1 MINIGNKSPTV
12 ALETHGCK
20 LNQADTLKLIGEFEK
35 NGVKVVGLNDHPNV
49 YVLNS
54 CTVTHIADRKA
65 RQSLRSAKKRNP
77 NSIVVASGC
86 YAERAKND
94 LLRFEEIDLVL
105 GNSDKHK
112 LVSTVL
118 NYFSSKLI
126 VEPGLDKVQSI
137 STEKLRT
144 RAMVKIQE
152 GCDQVCAYCIVP
164 IVRGRER
171 SLQPQMIIE
180 NIQRLVDSG
189 FKEVVLTG
197 TQLGTYGFDLKGI
210 NLTGLIEKILQET
223 DVARLRVSSI
233 QAHEIDLDLLKLWE
247 NDRLCSHFHVPL
259 QSGSDNILKMM
270 RRRYTVDQYVASIR
284 MIEKHVNSPSI
295 TTDLIVGFPGEQDSD
310 FEESKILSADLNF
323 LKLHVFK
330 YSDRFRT
337 SSYYNKNKVSSDL
350 KSTRANIVRAI
361 SKDKWNSFA
370 DQSCGRIEEILW
382 EKLEI
387 VDDKNYWSGHTKNY
401 LKVYIDK
408 DLDLANTITNV
419 NLDKRIKDK
428 VFVTLVLETDSSI
441 D

>member
-86 YAERAKND
+86 YAERVKND
-94 LLRFEEIDLVL
+94 LLGFEEIDLVL

-370 DQSCGRIEEILW
+370 DQSCGRIEEVLW

-428 VFVTLVLETDSSI
+428 VFVTSVLETDSSI

>member
-94 LLRFEEIDLVL
+94 LLGFEEIDLVL

-370 DQSCGRIEEILW
+370 DQSCGRIEEVLW

-428 VFVTLVLETDSSI
+428 VFVTSVLETDSSI

>member
-65 RQSLRSAKKRNP
+65 RQSLRSAKKRDP

-94 LLRFEEIDLVL
+94 LLAFEEIDLVL

-126 VEPGLDKVQSI
+126 VEPVLDKVQNI

-189 FKEVVLTG
+189 FKEVVMTG

-210 NLTGLIEKILQET
+210 NLAGLIEKILQET

-310 FEESKILSADLNF
+310 FKESKILCADLNF

-337 SSYYNKNKVSSDL
+337 SSYYNKNKVSSEL
-350 KSTRANIVRAI
+350 KSTRANVVRAI

-370 DQSCGRIEEILW
+370 DQSRGRIEEVLW

-387 VDDKNYWSGHTKNY
+387 VDGKNYWSGHTKNY
-401 LKVYIDK
+401 LKVYIDN

-428 VFVTLVLETDSSI
+428 VFVTSVLETNSSI

>member
-94 LLRFEEIDLVL
+94 LLGFEEIDLVL

-118 NYFSSKLI
+118 KYFSSKLI

-144 RAMVKIQE
+144 RAMVKIQK

-361 SKDKWNSFA
+361 SKDKWNLFA
-370 DQSCGRIEEILW
+370 DQSCGRIEEVLW

-387 VDDKNYWSGHTKNY
+387 VDGKNYWSGHTQNY

-428 VFVTLVLETDSSI
+428 VFVRSVLETNSSI

>member
-86 YAERAKND
+86 YAERAKSD
-94 LLRFEEIDLVL
+94 LLGFEEIDLVL

-126 VEPGLDKVQSI
+126 VEPVLDKVQNI

-210 NLTGLIEKILQET
+210 NLAGLIEKILQET
-223 DVARLRVSSI
+223 DVDRLRVSSI
-233 QAHEIDLDLLKLWE
+233 QAHEIDLNLLKLWE

-310 FEESKILSADLNF
+310 FKESKILCTDLNF

-337 SSYYNKNKVSSDL
+337 SSYYNKNKVSSEL
-350 KSTRANIVRAI
+350 KSSRANVIRAI
-361 SKDKWNSFA
+361 SKNKWNSFA
-370 DQSCGRIEEILW
+370 DQSCGRIEEVLW

-387 VDDKNYWSGHTKNY
+387 VDGKNYWSGHTKNY
-401 LKVYIDK
+401 LKVYINK
-408 DLDLANTITNV
+408 DLDLANTIANV

-428 VFVTLVLETDSSI
+428 VFVSSVLETNSSI

>member
-94 LLRFEEIDLVL
+94 LLGFEEIDLVL

-233 QAHEIDLDLLKLWE
+233 QAHEIDLDLLRLWE

-361 SKDKWNSFA
+361 SKDKWNLFA
-370 DQSCGRIEEILW
+370 DQSCGRIEEVLW

-387 VDDKNYWSGHTKNY
+387 VDGKNYWSGHTKNY

-408 DLDLANTITNV
+408 DLDLANTIANV

-428 VFVTLVLETDSSI
+428 VFVSSVVETNSSI

>member
-1 MINIGNKSPTV
+1 MINIENKSPTV

-35 NGVKVVGLNDHPNV
+35 NGVKVVGLNDQPNV
-49 YVLNS
+49 YVLTS

-86 YAERAKND
+86 YAERAKSD
-94 LLRFEEIDLVL
+94 LLGVEEIDLVL

-126 VEPGLDKVQSI
+126 VKPGLDEVQNI
-137 STEKLRT
+137 STENFRT

-171 SLQPQMIIE
+171 SLQPEIIIE

-197 TQLGTYGFDLKGI
+197 TQLGTYGFDLNGI
-210 NLTGLIEKILQET
+210 NLAKLIEKILQET
-223 DVARLRVSSI
+223 DVTRLRVSSI

-259 QSGSDNILKMM
+259 QSGSNNILKMM
-270 RRRYTVDQYVASIR
+270 RRRYTVDQYVASIQ
-284 MIEKHVNSPSI
+284 MIEEYVNSPSI
-295 TTDLIVGFPGEQDSD
+295 TTDLIVGFPGEQESH
-310 FEESKILSADLNF
+310 FEESKILCADLNF

-337 SSYYNKNKVSSDL
+337 SSYYNKNKISSQV
-350 KSTRANIVRAI
+350 KSRRANVIRTI
-361 SKDKWNSFA
+361 SKDKWNLFA
-370 DQSCGRIEEILW
+370 DKSCGRIEEVLW
-382 EKLEI
+382 EKPEI
-387 VDDKNYWSGHTKNY
+387 VDGKYFWSGHTKNY
-401 LKVYIDK
+401 LKVYMDDR

-419 NLDKRIKDK
+419 NLDTRIEDK
-428 VFVTLVLETDSSI
+428 IFATSVLETNT
-441 D
+441 

>member
-94 LLRFEEIDLVL
+94 LLGFEEIDLVL

-428 VFVTLVLETDSSI
+428 VFVTSVLETDSSI

>member
-65 RQSLRSAKKRNP
+65 RQSLRTAKKRDP

-94 LLRFEEIDLVL
+94 LLAFEEIDLVL

-126 VEPGLDKVQSI
+126 VEPVLDKVQNI

-189 FKEVVLTG
+189 FKEVVMTG

-210 NLTGLIEKILQET
+210 NLAGLIEKILQET

-310 FEESKILSADLNF
+310 FKESKILCADLNF

-337 SSYYNKNKVSSDL
+337 SSYYNKNKVSSEL
-350 KSTRANIVRAI
+350 KSTRANVVRAI

-370 DQSCGRIEEILW
+370 DQSRGRIEEVLW

-387 VDDKNYWSGHTKNY
+387 VDGKNYWSGHTKNY
-401 LKVYIDK
+401 LKVYIDN

-428 VFVTLVLETDSSI
+428 VFVTSVLETNSSI